1 MVVKFLS
8 HLAVTVCLLATT
20 GQAEEHTYSEAGAW
34 SYDGD
39 SDDDYRSYK
48 SSYRSY
54 DNYDSH
60 YNRNQRSNYYDN
72 NNYSSYWLRSIVD
85 ETTVLVIFGVGT
97 LMVMCG
103 CVYEAEKRRL
113 ERVRVREE
121 NIVKLS
127 SEIKTVGEE
136 DLLSPIQSGTKVFYT
151 GEIQPIA

>member
-1 MVVKFLS
+1 M
-8 HLAVTVCLLATT
+8 
-20 GQAEEHTYSEAGAW
+20 
-34 SYDGD
+34 
-39 SDDDYRSYK
+39 
-48 SSYRSY
+48 
-54 DNYDSH
+54 
-60 YNRNQRSNYYDN
+60 
-72 NNYSSYWLRSIVD
+72 D

-151 GEIQPIA
+151 GEIQMIA